1 MILGAAGVV
10 GPPPPISQFPVVS
23 VDESPLLQ
31 RIDTTPRMT
40 RRCPALGPW

>member
-10 GPPPPISQFPVVS
+10 GPPPPISQFRVVRR
-23 VDESPLLQ
+23 VESPLLQ
-31 RIDTTPRMT
+31 RIETTPRMT

>member
-1 MILGAAGVV
+1 MTRGHAGVV
-10 GPPPPISQFPVVS
+10 APPPPISQFPVVR
-23 VDESPLLQ
+23 VVESPLRQ

>member
-1 MILGAAGVV
+1 MTLGAAGVV
-10 GPPPPISQFPVVS
+10 GPPSPIAHFPVVR

-31 RIDTTPRMT
+31 RIETTPRMT

>member
-1 MILGAAGVV
+1 MTLGAAGVV
-10 GPPPPISQFPVVS
+10 GPSAPIAQFPVVR